1 MKILLILYNLL
12 LFALLPIIFP
22 LGYLIALRR
31 KEEIWYFERLG
42 FILFDKKP
50 EKTIWIHC
58 ASVGEVLSVKPLVDH
73 LKNELPDFEIAV
85 STITA
90 SGKSVAMKN
99 LSAGYFF
106 LLPIENYFAIKY
118 LVSYLNTE
126 YFIIVDTELWPNMIY
141 AAAQNSKLILVN
153 ARISEKSYKKY
164 LLFRPIFKNLLTRFE
179 HIFAKSADDA
189 ARFEAI
195 IGNTAKI
202 SNIGNIKASIDTCT
216 APINLNGNF
225 FLAASTHKGEEEI
238 IKNAFKKVA
247 DRFAHLVVAPR
258 HLNRVDEV
266 VNLFSTDFETS
277 KYSENKLTKVIIID
291 SFGILKNFYSKAEKI
306 FVGGSIVNIGGHN
319 IYEALIFSKVVAA
332 GKNMQ
337 NFQEIYEIATK
348 YNVLTTIENE
358 KDLVEYLMTDTYKEA
373 DFENF
378 LVETRK
384 MAEKPLKE
392 ITDFI
397 KNESVN

>member
-1 MKILLILYNLL
+1 LL

>member
-1 MKILLILYNLL
+1 LL
-12 LFALLPIIFP
+12 LFTLLPIIFP

>member
-337 NFQEIYEIATK
+337 NFQEIYEIATR
-348 YNVLTTIENE
+348 YNVLATVENE

>member
-12 LFALLPIIFP
+12 LFTLLPIIFP

-99 LSAGYFF
+99 LSADYFF

-118 LVSYLNTE
+118 LVSYLNTR

-225 FLAASTHKGEEEI
+225 FLATSTHKGEEEI

-348 YNVLTTIENE
+348 YNVLATIENE

>member
-216 APINLNGNF
+216 APINLNANF

-348 YNVLTTIENE
+348 YNVLTTIKNE

>member
-1 MKILLILYNLL
+1 LL

-348 YNVLTTIENE
+348 YNVLTTIKNE

>member
-12 LFALLPIIFP
+12 LFTLLPIIFP

>member
-348 YNVLTTIENE
+348 YNVLTTIKNE

>member
-1 MKILLILYNLL
+1 VKILLILYNLL

>member
-1 MKILLILYNLL
+1 VKILLILYNLL
-12 LFALLPIIFP
+12 LFTLLPIIFP

>member
-12 LFALLPIIFP
+12 LFTLLPIIFP

-348 YNVLTTIENE
+348 YNVLTTIKNE

>member
-1 MKILLILYNLL
+1 LL

-216 APINLNGNF
+216 APINLNANF

-348 YNVLTTIENE
+348 YNVLTTIKNE